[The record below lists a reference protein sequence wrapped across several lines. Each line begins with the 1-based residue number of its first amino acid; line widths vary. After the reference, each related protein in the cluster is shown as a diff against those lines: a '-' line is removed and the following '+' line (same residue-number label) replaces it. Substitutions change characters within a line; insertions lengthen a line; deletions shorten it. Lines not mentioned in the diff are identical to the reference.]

1 MREASRVHD
10 ARGEGASER
19 GSALNRGSAAR
30 SFLLFDC
37 GRAGS
42 LPQRIGDARARPSVM
57 PSSMEYSSPARRDE
71 ADDIHHDQGAYKRPS
86 WVFPRAGIVVGG
98 EALFVLFGRCSA
110 FRLLV
115 AGSPVASHAC
125 VPVKRGSR
133 LRRRPRA
140 SWRRLSAHCGS
151 RGAAL
156 NSQFSGIRTCW
167 SRCSQLST

>member
-30 SFLLFDC
+30 SFPLFDC

-98 EALFVLFGRCSA
+98 EAPVRVVRTLFGISA
-110 FRLLV
+110 P
-115 AGSPVASHAC
+115 G
-125 VPVKRGSR
+125 
-133 LRRRPRA
+133 
-140 SWRRLSAHCGS
+140 RRLSSRVTRLRTRQERLSAPQETKGVLASAFSTLWIQRGGS
-151 RGAAL
+151 
-156 NSQFSGIRTCW
+156 Q
-167 SRCSQLST
+167 

>member
-86 WVFPRAGIVVGG
+86 W
-98 EALFVLFGRCSA
+98 A
-110 FRLLV
+110 FLGLV
-115 AGSPVASHAC
+115 SS
-125 VPVKRGSR
+125 
-133 LRRRPRA
+133 
-140 SWRRLSAHCGS
+140 
-151 RGAAL
+151 
-156 NSQFSGIRTCW
+156 
-167 SRCSQLST
+167 